1 MNNSWDVGQFFNVSM
16 LASDVGKAVQAAE
29 RLFKLKPP
37 IWWVIWWVESGLC
50 VFITHV
56 NIWSCSERFPPG
68 GKGVNAKNNNSCY
81 VFPSDLFIKAKL
93 GQKEQLLRPC
103 LVLCDGRERQTD
115 RHPHTE
121 CIPTCYVSKTKLS
134 ALLIFSGHIGLQEQ
148 NVLGYQYILC
158 ICEKADSKAKSTP
171 RKRFSSQMKTGAET
185 PITDMVEKMV
195 AQQWP

>member
-93 GQKEQLLRPC
+93 AERATFEALL
-103 LVLCDGRERQTD
+103 GFMWREGKTDRQTPTHRMYPYMLCLQD
-115 RHPHTE
+115 KTLSPVNLFRPHRSSRAE
-121 CIPTCYVSKTKLS
+121 RSWVSV
-134 ALLIFSGHIGLQEQ
+134 HIVHLWE
-148 NVLGYQYILC
+148 
-158 ICEKADSKAKSTP
+158 S
-171 RKRFSSQMKTGAET
+171 R
-185 PITDMVEKMV
+185 
-195 AQQWP
+195 